1 VTRAVRTPSR
11 LDQNVQFVILLQA
24 TPPPPIFFEILGN
37 PKLKAEQL
45 IGYEA
50 GYRTQVNHSVYVD
63 FTTFYNSYRDLQN
76 YGPLSFAVANTPP
89 PQHVFIVLPYA
100 NGIEGNTVGAEI
112 APNWKIAR
120 WWQVRGSYSFLHMG
134 LRNEPGFTDVAML
147 LSTYEGSSPR
157 HLVSFQSFF
166 NLPKHFEF
174 DQTYRYASALPAQ
187 VVGAYST
194 VDVRLGWHVG
204 ESVDFSVV
212 GQNLLQHSH
221 QEFGGDPGPLVG
233 IKRSIYGKIAW
244 RR

>member
-1 VTRAVRTPSR
+1 
-11 LDQNVQFVILLQA
+11 
-24 TPPPPIFFEILGN
+24 
-37 PKLKAEQL
+37 
-45 IGYEA
+45 
-50 GYRTQVNHSVYVD
+50 
-63 FTTFYNSYRDLQN
+63 
-76 YGPLSFAVANTPP
+76 
-89 PQHVFIVLPYA
+89 
-100 NGIEGNTVGAEI
+100 
-112 APNWKIAR
+112 
-120 WWQVRGSYSFLHMG
+120 MG